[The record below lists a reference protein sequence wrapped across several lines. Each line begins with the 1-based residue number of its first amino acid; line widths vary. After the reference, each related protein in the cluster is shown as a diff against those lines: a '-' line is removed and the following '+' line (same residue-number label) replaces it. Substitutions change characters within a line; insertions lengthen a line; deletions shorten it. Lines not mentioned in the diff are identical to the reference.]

1 MNKILSIKSV
11 KKSEYSYIAFVGAA
25 LILLGLMI
33 ASKSG
38 ECRLL
43 RIILKIIE
51 GGD

>member
-33 ASKSG
+33 ALASPVSAA
-38 ECRLL
+38 CCVSF
-43 RIILKIIE
+43 
-51 GGD
+51 